1 MISETMMAEAVHDT
15 GVRRLQHAYADAV
28 NRRAWPQL
36 ATLFVD
42 DAPVVIDRRAG
53 EPLRLAGGTA
63 VGEFIAG
70 AIAQFEFFEF
80 VILNAH
86 IVFPRG
92 AAAGEASS
100 RLFMCEVRQHRDSGR
115 MTTAFGL
122 YHDRY
127 LLDGDRWRFAERLYH
142 SLARD
147 AQDLETF
154 PLPLDPETEI
164 PGSPP

>member
-1 MISETMMAEAVHDT
+1 MIPDDMVAEAVHDT

-28 NRRAWPQL
+28 NRRAWSDL
-36 ATLFVD
+36 ARLFVD
-42 DAPVVIDRRAG
+42 GAPVVIDRRSG
-53 EPLRLAGGTA
+53 EPLRLEGGEA
-63 VGEFIAG
+63 VGDFIAT

-86 IVFPRG
+86 VVFPQGPLGGRG
-92 AAAGEASS
+92 PS

-127 LLDGDRWRFAERLYH
+127 LLVGERWRFAERRYH
-142 SLARD
+142 SLARHSR
-147 AQDLETF
+147 DLETF
-154 PLPLDPETEI
+154 PLPPDPGI
-164 PGSPP
+164 DVPGAPI

>member
-1 MISETMMAEAVHDT
+1 VIDDAQVAEAVHDSQ
-15 GVRRLQHAYADAV
+15 VRRLQYAYADVV
-28 NRRAWPQL
+28 NRRAWPEL
-36 ATLFVD
+36 EPLFMAG
-42 DAPVVIDRRAG
+42 APVVVDRRVG
-53 EPLRLAGGTA
+53 EPLRLEGASA

-92 AAAGEASS
+92 PQAGEASS
-100 RLFMCEVRQHRDSGR
+100 RLFMCELRQHRESGR
-115 MTTAFGL
+115 MTTAYGL

-127 LLDGDRWRFAERLYH
+127 LIDAARWRFAERRYH

-147 AQDLETF
+147 GRDLEAF
-154 PLPLDPETEI
+154 PFPLDPGVDVSEGPT
-164 PGSPP
+164 